1 MELLGDSEVEVDGV
15 VGWWGGGGGGGLKGG
30 GDIEGGG
37 CDVAVESKFEGRGVG
52 GGWDEDGG

>member
-1 MELLGDSEVEVDGV
+1 MVEE
-15 VGWWGGGGGGGLKGG
+15 GGGLQGE